1 MMLLSGFFATAIGR
15 YAIAGLSAVAL
26 VSAFFIRHDHKVVAK
41 VTQKIEANNVAVSK
55 KADSAAR
62 KSLDPKSSG
71 LLNPNYRAD

>member
-1 MMLLSGFFATAIGR
+1 MIPLVGFLTTSLGR
-15 YAIAGLSAVAL
+15 YAIVGLSIVAL
-26 VSAFFIRHDHKVVAK
+26 ISAFFIRHDHKVVAK
-41 VTQKIEANNVAVSK
+41 VTQKIEANNVAVTK